1 MRENRKYL
9 NQYEYPS
16 FWESA
21 LTIKGSVTP
30 KVLPNVVF
38 CTIYAAIVSVGNI
51 WLHAI
56 ELPISPFEYAG
67 VLMGLL
73 LVFRVNAGYDRWW
86 EARKLWGTIVN
97 NSRNLAI
104 VVKNYGDAG
113 NERLIHNTLG
123 LISAMPYLMKN
134 HLRHSTS
141 TEEVASLLDT
151 QDYFELQHWQ
161 HKPNYISSKI
171 AMNFALMF
179 KDRDLDQFAFLK
191 AEELRSS
198 LIDCQGACERI
209 LKTPMPFVM
218 AIKTRRFILLFL
230 LILPVA
236 LINHLYINAIVTAL
250 VAYALLSLDQI
261 GIELQ
266 NPFATENLSHLPLT
280 DICKNIQK
288 DIHEIGTSFDE

>member
-113 NERLIHNTLG
+113 NERLIHNT
-123 LISAMPYLMKN
+123 
-134 HLRHSTS
+134 
-141 TEEVASLLDT
+141 
-151 QDYFELQHWQ
+151 
-161 HKPNYISSKI
+161 
-171 AMNFALMF
+171 
-179 KDRDLDQFAFLK
+179 
-191 AEELRSS
+191 
-198 LIDCQGACERI
+198 
-209 LKTPMPFVM
+209 
-218 AIKTRRFILLFL
+218 
-230 LILPVA
+230 
-236 LINHLYINAIVTAL
+236 
-250 VAYALLSLDQI
+250 
-261 GIELQ
+261 
-266 NPFATENLSHLPLT
+266 
-280 DICKNIQK
+280 
-288 DIHEIGTSFDE
+288 